1 MDLPGAYSMSP
12 FTPEETI
19 TSKYVHDANPDAIVN
34 IVDAT
39 NLRRSLFFTTQLLE
53 LGVPVVVALNKS
65 DINEK
70 EDTQIDVQKLQGE
83 LGCPVVPT
91 VSTAKENNGLDQV
104 LQEVFTQEG
113 KGQKAPYLQADIDLT
128 DKQAVDK
135 EDRRRYEF
143 VDSIVDTVEK
153 RAVKVAAHTR
163 QDTLDAVLTNK
174 FAGIAILRLYELPDY
189 P

>member
-1 MDLPGAYSMSP
+1 MSP
-12 FTPEETI
+12 FTPEESI

-70 EDTQIDVQKLQGE
+70 ENTQIDVQKLQGE

-91 VSTAKENNGLDQV
+91 VSTAKENNGLGQV
-104 LQEVFTQEG
+104 LKEVFTQEG
-113 KGQKAPYLQADIDLT
+113 KGQKAPYLQNDIDLT
-128 DKQAVDK
+128 DKPIGDNSAQK
-135 EDRRRYEF
+135 GG
-143 VDSIVDTVEK
+143 
-153 RAVKVAAHTR
+153 
-163 QDTLDAVLTNK
+163 AVLQL
-174 FAGIAILRLYELPDY
+174 FAGPVLEGLNPAH
-189 P
+189 